1 MMSAGLVAFVGI
13 LYAYIA
19 IEQFYLENPAVGV
32 MYLGYAGANVGAWF
46 LVK

>member
-1 MMSAGLVAFVGI
+1 MMSAGLIVFVGL

-19 IEQFYLENPAVGV
+19 VEQFYLENPAVGM
-32 MYLGYAGANVGAWF
+32 MYFGYALANIGAWF